1 MSGSPHRQSIFAP
14 SATGLQGGQFRS
26 KHFDN
31 WDQRVQ
37 HLSESIIQK
46 HNEGVADYKRQL
58 LDLRCYFIQ
67 GLQTLRQDY
76 QQGFAKFMKEHKSR
90 FDQLKQDSN

>member
-1 MSGSPHRQSIFAP
+1 M
-14 SATGLQGGQFRS
+14 
-26 KHFDN
+26 
-31 WDQRVQ
+31 Q

-76 QQGFAKFMKEHKSR
+76 QQGFAKFTKEHKSR